1 MYKKVPTK
9 TKKCILGSLQE
20 VKVTR
25 LMGIFQLFIFSPK
38 SLKITII
45 DFLIR

>member
-20 VKVTR
+20 VKVT
-25 LMGIFQLFIFSPK
+25 GYISTVYF
-38 SLKITII
+38 
-45 DFLIR
+45 